1 MGSFACVWNQMVRG
15 TGVENIDPVLALIYL
30 LIFPGVFFL
39 FAFSLFTEYM
49 DRKLYARIQR
59 RVGPPFLQ
67 PFADLVKLA
76 SKEDIIPEKAEGFM
90 FTAAPLF
97 AVAAIFAAYL
107 YLPIVTTTG
116 LHSFNGDL
124 VVVLY
129 LLMIPTLAMFLGGW
143 YSGNVFGQKGG
154 MRVASLLFS
163 YEIPFFLALLSPA
176 LVEGSWKMADIV
188 SFQQAHPLALVV
200 TVLGFGIA
208 VVSLQGKLER
218 LPFDIPEAETEIVA
232 GPLVE
237 YSGRRL
243 ALFRLA
249 RDAEMVVGAGLISVV
264 FLGGPMPLLSLQPV
278 YLSWALGGVIFL
290 LKTLFVVLLLILIKS
305 AVARI
310 RTDQMI
316 SFAYKWLIPLTFVQI
331 FIIIIIRYFGGI

>member
-1 MGSFACVWNQMVRG
+1 MESMN
-15 TGVENIDPVLALIYL
+15 TILAFIYV
-30 LIFPGVFFL
+30 LIFPGFVFL
-39 FAFSLFTEYM
+39 FSFSLFTEYL
-49 DRKLYARIQR
+49 DRKVYARIQR

-76 SKEDIIPEKAEGFM
+76 AKEDVVPEKAEHFM
-90 FTAAPLF
+90 FTAAPL
-97 AVAAIFAAYL
+97 VGLAAIFAAFM
-107 YLPIVTTTG
+107 YLPIVTSTG

-124 VVVLY
+124 IVVLY
-129 LLMIPTLAMFLGGW
+129 LLTIPTLALFLGGW

-163 YEIPFFLALLSPA
+163 YEIPFFLSLLTPA
-176 LVEGSWKMADIV
+176 LIKGSWKMADIIN
-188 SFQQAHPLALVV
+188 FEAAHPIVIIISL
-200 TVLGFGIA
+200 LGFIIA
-208 VVSLQGKLER
+208 IISLQGKLER

-249 RDAEMVVGAGLISVV
+249 RDAEMVVGAGLIAVI
-264 FLGGPMPLLSLQPV
+264 FLDGPMPLLDIEPI
-278 YLSWALGGVIFL
+278 YLSWICGALIFL
-290 LKTLFVVLLLILIKS
+290 LKTLFVIFLLILIKS

-316 SFAYKWLIPLTFVQI
+316 SLAYKWLIPLTLVQI
-331 FIIIIIRYFGGI
+331 FIAIMVRFFGGV

>member
-1 MGSFACVWNQMVRG
+1 MN
-15 TGVENIDPVLALIYL
+15 TLLAFVYL
-30 LIFPGVFFL
+30 FIFPGFVFL
-39 FAFSLFTEYM
+39 FSFSLFTEYL
-49 DRKLYARIQR
+49 DRKIYARIQR

-76 SKEDIIPEKAEGFM
+76 SKEDIVPEKAEHFM
-90 FTAAPLF
+90 FTAAPL
-97 AVAAIFAAYL
+97 VGLAAIFAAFL
-107 YLPIVTTTG
+107 YLPIVTTSG

-129 LLMIPTLAMFLGGW
+129 LLTIPTLALFLGGW

-163 YEIPFFLALLSPA
+163 YEIPFFLSLLTPA
-176 LVEGSWKMADIV
+176 LIQGSWRMTDIINFEV
-188 SFQQAHPLALVV
+188 AHPIVLIISL
-200 TVLGFGIA
+200 LGFVIA
-208 VVSLQGKLER
+208 LISLQGKLER

-249 RDAEMVVGAGLISVV
+249 RDAEMVVGAGLIAVI
-264 FLGGPMPLLSLQPV
+264 FLGGPIPLIETEPI
-278 YLSWALGGVIFL
+278 YLSWIFGALVFL
-290 LKTLFVVLLLILIKS
+290 LKTLFVIFLLILFKS

-316 SFAYKWLIPLTFVQI
+316 SLAYKWLIPLTLVQI
-331 FIIIIIRYFGGI
+331 FIAIMVRFFGGI